1 MIRRDAFD
9 LAEMDALADLHDHTA
24 NQAELAI
31 MAHMMQRQGLQS
43 VRAHDRGIF
52 LGPELVPQPGNASL
66 PLGRS
71 DGAYR
76 SASGRYGVNLEVE
89 PQQRGPNPSRA
100 ADAELVK
107 QQRAM
112 QRALRQ
118 VVASPQVQR
127 TAAVAV
133 EVDPNNPTQVMR
145 IRHQTYTVQGGRVV
159 PHVREVRL
167 PPGGIGV
174 QQAIQQGYVSRIRR
188 PSGPTRAPSPRPA
201 NRPRPNRFDAFA
213 F

>member
-1 MIRRDAFD
+1 MNRGDVFD
-9 LAEMDALADLHDHTA
+9 LAGMDALAYLHDHTA
-24 NQAELAI
+24 NQTELAI
-31 MAHMMQRQGLQS
+31 MAHMLQRQGLQS

-52 LGPELVPQPGNASL
+52 LGPDLVPQPGNASL

-89 PQQRGPNPSRA
+89 PQQRGRNPSRA
-100 ADAELVK
+100 ADAELLK

-118 VVASPQVQR
+118 GVASPRVQR

-133 EVDPNNPTQVMR
+133 EIDPNNPTQVMR
-145 IRHQTYTVQGGRVV
+145 IRHQTYTVQGGRVT
-159 PHVREVRL
+159 PHVREVPL

-174 QQAIQQGYVSRIRR
+174 QQAIQRGFVSRIRR
-188 PSGPTRAPSPRPA
+188 PRPASRPRPA
-201 NRPRPNRFDAFA
+201 NRPRSSRFDAFA
-213 F
+213 S